1 MTGSAIGNG
10 VEVAVVAFV
19 QRQEA
24 TIPGESE
31 VEFMI
36 PLMQAAKD
44 TVGMS
49 QQEMG
54 FTCSGSSDFLA
65 GQAFSFVMT
74 IDGTGPVPPI
84 SESHVET
91 DGAWALY
98 EAWVKLQC
106 GQIDTAFIYSYGKS
120 SPGSLRDVLA
130 TQLDP
135 YYVAPLWPDAF
146 AVEALAARL
155 MIEGGVVS
163 ETELAEIA
171 SRSRA
176 HAATNPHAI
185 RRQPK
190 TVQEILDEPYA
201 MDPLRPSD
209 LPASADGGAVIVLAV
224 GDKASE
230 LCERPAWIRGIHHC
244 SDAHTLGVRDLTR
257 SVSAEIAAAKAG
269 VGEDKVDIAEL
280 HAPFSTSEAVLTRAL
295 GLGGDTVI
303 NPSGGAQ
310 AAHTMM
316 ASGLIRIGE
325 AASRVSSGNADR
337 AVATAAS
344 GPCLQQNLVCVL
356 EGD

>member
-1 MTGSAIGNG
+1 MRDI
-10 VEVAVVAFV
+10 AVVAFS

-24 TIPGESE
+24 MINTESE
-31 VEFMI
+31 VEFMV
-36 PLMQAAKD
+36 PLMNEAKD
-44 TVGMS
+44 AVGLT

-84 SESHVET
+84 SESHVEQ

-106 GQIDTAFIYSYGKS
+106 GDIDTAFVYSYGKS

-130 TQLDP
+130 TQMDP

-146 AVEALAARL
+146 AIEAMAARQML
-155 MIEGGVVS
+155 EQGVVS
-163 ETELAEIA
+163 EQQLAEIA

-176 HAATNPHAI
+176 NAASNPHAV
-185 RRQPK
+185 RATPK
-190 TVQEILDEPYA
+190 SVDEILAEDYA
-201 MDPLRPSD
+201 MAPLRPSD
-209 LPASADGGAVIVLAV
+209 LPASSDGGAVIVLAA
-224 GDKASE
+224 DAKARE
-230 LCERPAWIRGIHHC
+230 LCDRPAWIRGIDHR
-244 SDAHTLGVRDLTR
+244 SDAHTLGVRDLTT
-257 SVSAEIAAAKAG
+257 SMSARIAAEKAG
-269 VGEDKVDIAEL
+269 VGNDKIDIAEL
-280 HAPFSTSEAVLTRAL
+280 HAPFSTSEAVLTKAL
-295 GLGGDTVI
+295 GLGEDTVI

-325 AASRVSSGNADR
+325 AAQRISRGDADR

-344 GPCLQQNLVCVL
+344 GPCLQQNLVAVL
-356 EGD
+356 EGE

>member
-1 MTGSAIGNG
+1 MRDI
-10 VEVAVVAFV
+10 AVVAFS

-24 TIPGESE
+24 MINTESE
-31 VEFMI
+31 VEFMV
-36 PLMQAAKD
+36 PLMNEAKD
-44 TVGMS
+44 AVGLT

-84 SESHVET
+84 SESHVEQ

-106 GQIDTAFIYSYGKS
+106 GDIDTAFVYSYGKS

-130 TQLDP
+130 TQMDP

-146 AVEALAARL
+146 AIEAMAARQML
-155 MIEGGVVS
+155 EQGVVS
-163 ETELAEIA
+163 EQQLAEIA

-176 HAATNPHAI
+176 HAASNPHAV
-185 RRQPK
+185 RTTPK
-190 TVQEILDEPYA
+190 SVDEILAEDYA
-201 MDPLRPSD
+201 MAPLRPSD
-209 LPASADGGAVIVLAV
+209 LPASADGGAVIVLAAD
-224 GDKASE
+224 DKARE
-230 LCERPAWIRGIHHC
+230 LCDRPAWIRGIDHR
-244 SDAHTLGVRDLTR
+244 SDAHTLGVRDLTT
-257 SVSAEIAAAKAG
+257 SMSARIAAEKAG
-269 VGEDKVDIAEL
+269 VSDDKIDIAEL
-280 HAPFSTSEAVLTRAL
+280 HAPFSTSEAVLTKAL
-295 GLGGDTVI
+295 GLGEDTVI

-325 AASRVSSGNADR
+325 AAQRISRGDADR

-344 GPCLQQNLVCVL
+344 GPCLQQNLVAVL
-356 EGD
+356 EGE

>member
-1 MTGSAIGNG
+1 MRDI
-10 VEVAVVAFV
+10 AVVAFT
-19 QRQEA
+19 QRQEPKIN
-24 TIPGESE
+24 TESE
-31 VEFMI
+31 VEFMV
-36 PLMQAAKD
+36 PLMNEAKD
-44 TVGMS
+44 MVGLT

-84 SESHVET
+84 SESHVEQ

-106 GQIDTAFIYSYGKS
+106 GDIDTAFVYSYGKS

-130 TQLDP
+130 TQMDP

-146 AVEALAARL
+146 AIEALAARL
-155 MIEGGVVS
+155 MLEQGVVS
-163 ETELAEIA
+163 EQQLAEIA

-176 HAATNPHAI
+176 HAASNPHAI
-185 RRQPK
+185 RTTAK
-190 TVQEILDEPYA
+190 SVEEILAEDYA

-209 LPASADGGAVIVLAV
+209 LPASADGGAVIVLAAD
-224 GDKASE
+224 DKARD
-230 LCERPAWIRGIHHC
+230 LCERPAWIRGIDHRT
-244 SDAHTLGVRDLTR
+244 DAHTLGVRDLTQ
-257 SVSAEIAAAKAG
+257 SMSARIAAEKAG
-269 VGEDKVDIAEL
+269 VGDDKIDIAEL
-280 HAPFSTSEAVLTRAL
+280 HAPFSTSEAVLTTAL
-295 GLGGDTVI
+295 GLGDDTVI

-325 AASRVSSGNADR
+325 AAQRISRGDADR
-337 AVATAAS
+337 AVATATS
-344 GPCLQQNLVCVL
+344 GPCLQQNLVAVL
-356 EGD
+356 EGE

>member
-1 MTGSAIGNG
+1 MRDI
-10 VEVAVVAFV
+10 AVVAFS

-24 TIPGESE
+24 MINTESE
-31 VEFMI
+31 VEFMV
-36 PLMQAAKD
+36 PLMNEAKD
-44 TVGMS
+44 AVGLT

-84 SESHVET
+84 SESHVEQ

-106 GQIDTAFIYSYGKS
+106 GDIDTAFVYSYGKS

-130 TQLDP
+130 TQMDP

-146 AVEALAARL
+146 AIEAMAARQML
-155 MIEGGVVS
+155 EQGVVS
-163 ETELAEIA
+163 EQQLAEIA

-176 HAATNPHAI
+176 HAASNPHAV
-185 RRQPK
+185 RTTPK
-190 TVQEILDEPYA
+190 SVDEILAEDYA
-201 MDPLRPSD
+201 MAPLRPSD
-209 LPASADGGAVIVLAV
+209 LPVSSDGGAVIVLAAD
-224 GDKASE
+224 DKARE
-230 LCERPAWIRGIHHC
+230 LCDRPAWIRGIDHR
-244 SDAHTLGVRDLTR
+244 SDAHTLGVRDLTT
-257 SVSAEIAAAKAG
+257 SMSARIAAEKAG
-269 VGEDKVDIAEL
+269 VGNDKIDIAEL
-280 HAPFSTSEAVLTRAL
+280 HAPFSTSEAVLTKAL
-295 GLGGDTVI
+295 GLGEDTVI

-325 AASRVSSGNADR
+325 AAQRISRGDADR

-344 GPCLQQNLVCVL
+344 GPCLQQNLVAVL
-356 EGD
+356 EGE

>member
-1 MTGSAIGNG
+1 MRDI
-10 VEVAVVAFV
+10 AVVAFS

-24 TIPGESE
+24 MINTESE
-31 VEFMI
+31 VEFMV
-36 PLMQAAKD
+36 PLMNEAKD
-44 TVGMS
+44 AVGLT

-84 SESHVET
+84 SESHVEQ

-106 GQIDTAFIYSYGKS
+106 GDIDTAFVYSYGKS

-130 TQLDP
+130 TQMDP

-146 AVEALAARL
+146 AIEAMAARQML
-155 MIEGGVVS
+155 EQGVVS
-163 ETELAEIA
+163 EQQLAEIA

-176 HAATNPHAI
+176 HAASNPHAV
-185 RRQPK
+185 RTTPK
-190 TVQEILDEPYA
+190 SVDEILAEDYA
-201 MDPLRPSD
+201 MAPLRPSD
-209 LPASADGGAVIVLAV
+209 LPASSDGGAVIVLAAD
-224 GDKASE
+224 DKARE
-230 LCERPAWIRGIHHC
+230 LCDRPAWIRGIDHR
-244 SDAHTLGVRDLTR
+244 SDAHTLGVRDLTT
-257 SVSAEIAAAKAG
+257 SMSARIAAEKAG
-269 VGEDKVDIAEL
+269 VGNDTIDIAEL
-280 HAPFSTSEAVLTRAL
+280 HAPFSTSEAVLTKAL
-295 GLGGDTVI
+295 GLGEDTVI

-325 AASRVSSGNADR
+325 AAQRISRGDADR

-344 GPCLQQNLVCVL
+344 GPCLQQNLVAVL
-356 EGD
+356 EGE

>member
-1 MTGSAIGNG
+1 MRDI
-10 VEVAVVAFV
+10 AVVAFS

-24 TIPGESE
+24 MINTESE
-31 VEFMI
+31 VEFMV
-36 PLMQAAKD
+36 PLMNEAKD
-44 TVGMS
+44 AVGLT

-84 SESHVET
+84 SESHVEQ

-106 GQIDTAFIYSYGKS
+106 GDIDTAFVYSYGKS

-130 TQLDP
+130 TQMDP

-146 AVEALAARL
+146 AIEAMAARQML
-155 MIEGGVVS
+155 EQGVVS
-163 ETELAEIA
+163 EQQLAEIA

-176 HAATNPHAI
+176 HAASNPHAV
-185 RRQPK
+185 RTTPK
-190 TVQEILDEPYA
+190 SVDEILAEDYA
-201 MDPLRPSD
+201 MAPLRPSD
-209 LPASADGGAVIVLAV
+209 LPASSDGGAVIVLAAD
-224 GDKASE
+224 DKARE
-230 LCERPAWIRGIHHC
+230 LCDRPAWIRGIDHR
-244 SDAHTLGVRDLTR
+244 SDAHTLGVRDLTT
-257 SVSAEIAAAKAG
+257 SMSARIAAEKAG
-269 VGEDKVDIAEL
+269 VDDDKIDIAEL
-280 HAPFSTSEAVLTRAL
+280 HAPFSTSEAVLTKAL
-295 GLGGDTVI
+295 GLGEDTVI

-325 AASRVSSGNADR
+325 AAQRISRGDADR

-344 GPCLQQNLVCVL
+344 GPCLQQNLVAVL
-356 EGD
+356 EGE